1 MSTFDEHDEPFGEQE
16 LKADPL
22 ELFNQWYQ
30 HATKTSPGEW
40 YVPNAM
46 NLATV
51 DAAQRPHARTVLLK
65 EVDGKLFRFFTNY
78 QSAKGG
84 ELSANPSA
92 ALTFYWPHLYRQVRI
107 EGDVR
112 KTAREVS
119 EAYFH
124 SRPRGSQINAY
135 ASPQSHEVKSRAELE
150 QLSADV
156 EARYPEGEIHADHLG
171 DTERLAKT
179 FDATV
184 IAMFEICAYLG
195 ARGVER
201 MEPMNIGGTIDHDS
215 LKITMVNALHSSAIV
230 EDGKPMTMGDP
241 AGIVIKSPEKTVYH
255 AGDTDI
261 FSDMALI
268 QRLHQPQIG
277 LIPIGDR
284 FTMGPKKRRHL
295 PATSFSIWK
304 PSSRSI
310 GARSIF

>member
-1 MSTFDEHDEPFGEQE
+1 MKLTWLGHAACHLAVAGKSV
-16 LKADPL
+16 LIDP
-22 ELFNQWYQ
+22 
-30 HATKTSPGEW
+30 
-40 YVPNAM
+40 
-46 NLATV
+46 
-51 DAAQRPHARTVLLK
+51 
-65 EVDGKLFRFFTNY
+65 FFT
-78 QSAKGG
+78 G
-84 ELSANPSA
+84 NPKFPA
-92 ALTFYWPHLYRQVRI
+92 DFETGLDKVDTIVLTH
-107 EGDVR
+107 G
-112 KTAREVS
+112 
-119 EAYFH
+119 
-124 SRPRGSQINAY
+124 
-135 ASPQSHEVKSRAELE
+135 
-150 QLSADV
+150 
-156 EARYPEGEIHADHLG
+156 HADHLG

-268 QRLHQPQIG
+268 QRLHQPKIG

-284 FTMGPKKRRHL
+284 FTMGEETAALACNEFLDLETIIPIHWGTFDLLSGDPDGFKPRVKRGAVL
-295 PATSFSIWK
+295 TPA
-304 PSSRSI
+304 P
-310 GARSIF
+310 GEPLQL